1 MMASF
6 YEKLVKVFAVGQ
18 NFLFHAAAYGKLWS
32 LQAATSSHDNQGS
45 DRIAGLVLLSALSV
59 PISHA
64 HERKVRRDPIT
75 GEEKDYTKGRMT
87 LMGLLDLPYAPSRE
101 TLLRDA
107 VGSAI
112 SLPFPC
118 SGR

>member
-32 LQAATSSHDNQGS
+32 LQAATSGHDNPGG

-59 PISHA
+59 PLSQA

-75 GEEKDYTKGRMT
+75 GEEKDYSKGRMT
-87 LMGLLDLPYAPSRE
+87 LMGLLDLPAAPSRE

-107 VGSAI
+107 VSCAKI
-112 SLPFPC
+112 SL
-118 SGR
+118 